1 MQSRQLISLQSAKKL
16 IWERLRQLIQ
26 GRKLLRGTG
35 LQLYFRL
42 SEKAT
47 TMTLTHNGTRRAD
60 TKLCPSL
67 NLSIVMGGHMLL

>member
-26 GRKLLRGTG
+26 GRKPLRGTG

-60 TKLCPSL
+60 TALSFLKLIHCD
-67 NLSIVMGGHMLL
+67 GGHMLL